1 MFEYSLRLNSKLL
14 ELKGMKKMI
23 SNIYKIKSGYNN
35 LEEILKESER
45 VSVYNELTKKETL
58 SLRLLCEELYGMLPE
73 ILGDFMGEF
82 YIQFEKGLCKVNV
95 LIETEDMD
103 YNKRTQILDVAKNK
117 KNAAGVGFVGKIR
130 SAIEDCFAKDSV
142 SEVYTAPVYGVDA
155 APVQYFD
162 VSYSEC
168 WSLNKYKSSLNEN
181 GEYEIWDELEKSV
194 IAATADDVIVGIK
207 GKKAEITIIKR
218 FS

>member
-1 MFEYSLRLNSKLL
+1 
-14 ELKGMKKMI
+14 MI

-35 LEEILKESER
+35 LEEILEESER

-82 YIQFEKGLCKVNV
+82 YIQFEKGLCKINV

-130 SAIEDCFAKDSV
+130 SAIEDCFAKDSI

-181 GEYEIWDELEKSV
+181 DEYEIWDELEKSV